1 MFVFYLGNAKCFL
14 KEVSE
19 ISQPYRLYFD
29 MALIGYDLRCYSY
42 PFCPKREGHFLSFVR
57 TEQKKEGEG
66 EKERERE
73 SAFFINSKG
82 KRGYFRFLFLF
93 FFFFSLSFFSFPGSD
108 GYDYRLWLFSRF
120 PPPEIGGLLIAK
132 AEFFESYIR
141 QSSN

>member
-1 MFVFYLGNAKCFL
+1 MFDFLGGKAN
-14 KEVSE
+14 VSWRKYQKFHNHTTCTFTWPWLAMTFAA
-19 ISQPYRLYFD
+19 IATHSVPKKKKD
-29 MALIGYDLRCYSY
+29 I
-42 PFCPKREGHFLSFVR
+42 FCLLSER
-57 TEQKKEGEG
+57 RKKEGEV
-66 EKERERE
+66 EKERKRE

-93 FFFFSLSFFSFPGSD
+93 FFFFSLFFFSFPGSD